1 MALNLDR
8 AQLEAAR
15 QILTHPLVAEIF
27 DDLEAN
33 MINSAV
39 TSKPTEP
46 AIVAA
51 YLAEVRA
58 IRNLR
63 DRLSFIV
70 QDGDETLKR
79 EKARA
84 ATQKP
89 GDDTSLV

>member
-1 MALNLDR
+1 MSPAKLDR

-15 QILTHPLVAEIF
+15 QIFTHPLVNEILG
-27 DDLEAN
+27 DLETG
-33 MINSAV
+33 MLNSAV

-58 IRNLR
+58 IRSFR

-79 EKARA
+79 EKQAG
-84 ATQKP
+84 K
-89 GDDTSLV
+89 